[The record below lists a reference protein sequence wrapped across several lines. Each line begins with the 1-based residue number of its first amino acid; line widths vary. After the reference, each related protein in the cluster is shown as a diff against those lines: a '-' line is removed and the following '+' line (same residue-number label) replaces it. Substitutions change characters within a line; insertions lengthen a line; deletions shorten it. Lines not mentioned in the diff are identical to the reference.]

1 MAICGSSFCTLEVL
15 AITKGALLVLVLE
28 FEFADV
34 LPLEL
39 QAARP
44 ILSATRAAAGAPRR
58 DSEARGMFPPGG
70 GGARGR
76 QFGRA
81 YRSWDPGQAHGPRAR
96 RVGCKDVTSRMFR
109 VSTSNISPNA
119 TDR

>member
-1 MAICGSSFCTLEVL
+1 MEVL
-15 AITKGALLVLVLE
+15 AITKGALLVLALE
-28 FEFADV
+28 FAGV

-81 YRSWDPGQAHGPRAR
+81 FRSWGPGQARGPRAR
-96 RVGCKDVTSRMFR
+96 RVGCKDVTSIIFGL
-109 VSTSNISPNA
+109 STSNIAPAHNRSITARIPA
-119 TDR
+119 